1 LKSGTILK
9 IGLDEFFLIK
19 EAEMNEDL
27 EKIKKQALA
36 DFAEYLSPMKT
47 RTMKSAGLDIIEDKR
62 EGASVWDITGKKYID
77 CQTGS
82 GIMNVGRHNKEIAD
96 ALKKALDTYDIGV
109 FLLCSK
115 QKADLA
121 KKLEEITPGDLKCT
135 IFGTGG
141 GEANDAAIKIARG
154 YTMKKEIIYTEK
166 AYHGHT
172 GFALSAIGR
181 DAYKEPFEPL
191 MPGFKMVP
199 FGDADAIRKTITKDT
214 AAVILEPIQGEGGIN
229 IPPDSYLPEVRKICT
244 ENDVLLILDEIQT
257 GFARTG
263 KMFAS
268 EHWGVVPDIM
278 TVAKSLGGGIYP
290 ISATIFKEE
299 IMDFFIPHPF
309 IHLSTFGGS
318 DLGCI
323 VGLATI
329 EYIQKHNLADHAA
342 KMGERFRKGFDRLVK
357 DFPDLL
363 LEVRQKGLMMG
374 LQYTNQS
381 IGPRLTKK
389 LAERGVIAVY
399 TGNDPSICRFMPPL
413 VITPEEVDFVL
424 NALEDSMKAISK
436 ESGIG
441 KND

>member
-1 LKSGTILK
+1 VGRR
-9 IGLDEFFLIK
+9 
-19 EAEMNEDL
+19 N
-27 EKIKKQALA
+27 
-36 DFAEYLSPMKT
+36 P
-47 RTMKSAGLDIIEDKR
+47 DIIE
-62 EGASVWDITGKKYID
+62 
-77 CQTGS
+77 
-82 GIMNVGRHNKEIAD
+82 

-115 QKADLA
+115 PKADLA
-121 KKLEEITPGDLKCT
+121 KKLAEITPGDLKCT
-135 IFGTGG
+135 IFGVGG

-154 YTMKKEIIYTEK
+154 YTMKKEIIYTER

-191 MPGFKMVP
+191 IPGFKMVP
-199 FGDADAIRKTITKDT
+199 FGDIEAIKKTITADT
-214 AAVILEPIQGEGGIN
+214 AAIILEPIQGEGGIN
-229 IPPDSYLPEVRKICT
+229 IPPDEYLPQVRKLCDDHEI
-244 ENDVLLILDEIQT
+244 LFILDEIQT
-257 GFARTG
+257 GFGRTG
-263 KMFAS
+263 RMFAS

-290 ISATIFKEE
+290 IAATIFKED
-299 IMDFFIPHPF
+299 IQDFFIPHPF

-323 VGLATI
+323 VGMAVI
-329 EYIQKHNLADHAA
+329 DYIQKHNLAGHAE
-342 KMGERFRKGFDRLVK
+342 KMGQRFRAGFDSLLK
-357 DFPDLL
+357 EYPSLL

-374 LQYTNQS
+374 LQYTNES

-389 LAERGVIAVY
+389 MAERGVIAIY
-399 TGNDPSICRFMPPL
+399 TGNDPSICRLMPPL

-424 NALEDSMKAISK
+424 NALDDSMKELSK
-436 ESGIG
+436 EAGLG

>member
-1 LKSGTILK
+1 
-9 IGLDEFFLIK
+9 
-19 EAEMNEDL
+19 M
-27 EKIKKQALA
+27 
-36 DFAEYLSPMKT
+36 
-47 RTMKSAGLDIIEDKR
+47 
-62 EGASVWDITGKKYID
+62 TGKKYID

-82 GIMNVGRHNKEIAD
+82 GIMNVGRHNREIAEV
-96 ALKKALDTYDIGV
+96 LKTALDTYDIGV

-121 KKLEEITPGDLKCT
+121 KKLAEISPGELKCT

-141 GEANDAAIKIARG
+141 GEANDAAIKLARG
-154 YTMKKEIIYTEK
+154 YTMKKEIIYAEK

-191 MPGFKMVP
+191 IPGFKMVP
-199 FGDADAIRKTITKDT
+199 YGDAQAIHDAITDDT

-229 IPPDSYLPEVRKICT
+229 IPPYGYLKEVRKIC
-244 ENDVLLILDEIQT
+244 
-257 GFARTG
+257 
-263 KMFAS
+263 S
-268 EHWGVVPDIM
+268 EPDIM

-290 ISATIFKEE
+290 ISATIFTEE
-299 IMDFFIPHPF
+299 LMDFFIPHPF

-329 EYIQKHNLADHAA
+329 DYIEKNHLAEHAA
-342 KMGERFRKGFDRLVK
+342 QMGDRFRAGFDSLLK
-357 DFPDLL
+357 DYPDLL

-374 LQYTNQS
+374 LQYTNS
-381 IGPRLTKK
+381 SLGPRLTKK
-389 LAERGVIAVY
+389 LADRGVIAVY
-399 TGNDPSICRFMPPL
+399 TGNDPTICRFMPPL
-413 VITPEEVDFVL
+413 VITPDEVDFVL
-424 NALEDSMKAISK
+424 NALGDSMKELSK

>member
-1 LKSGTILK
+1 MTRDASS
-9 IGLDEFFLIK
+9 IK
-19 EAEMNEDL
+19 QE
-27 EKIKKQALA
+27 ALA
-36 DFAEYLSPMKT
+36 DFSKFISPMKA
-47 RTMKSAGLDIIEDKR
+47 RTMKAAGLDIIEDR
-62 EGASVWDITGKKYID
+62 RDGACVWDITGKKYID

-82 GIMNVGRHNKEIAD
+82 GIMNVGRHNHEIVE
-96 ALKKALDTYDIGV
+96 ALKNALDTYDIGV

-121 KKLEEITPGDLKCT
+121 KKLAGIAPGDLACT
-135 IFGTGG
+135 VFGVGG

-154 YTMKKEIIYTEK
+154 YTMKKEIIYATR

-181 DAYKEPFEPL
+181 EAYKEPFRPL
-191 MPGFKMVP
+191 MPGFVEVP
-199 FGDADAIRKTITKDT
+199 FGDIDAMKKAFTPDT
-214 AAVILEPIQGEGGIN
+214 AAVILEPIQGEGGIHV
-229 IPPDSYLPEVRKICT
+229 PPDAYLPAVRKLCD
-244 ENDVLLILDEIQT
+244 EHEALLILDEIQT

-299 IMDFFIPHPF
+299 IQDFFIPHPF

-323 VGLATI
+323 VGLAVI
-329 EYIQKHNLADHAA
+329 DYIQKHKLAEHADA
-342 KMGERFRKGFDRLVK
+342 MGARFQAGFDRLLGEH
-357 DFPDLL
+357 PDLL
-363 LEVRQKGLMMG
+363 LEVRRKGLMMG
-374 LQYTNQS
+374 LQYTNES
-381 IGPRLTKK
+381 IGPRMTKK
-389 LAERGVIAVY
+389 LADRGVIAVY

-413 VITPEEVDFVL
+413 VIAPDEVDFVL
-424 NALEDSMKAISK
+424 NALGDSMKKLAG

>member
-1 LKSGTILK
+1 VMG
-9 IGLDEFFLIK
+9 
-19 EAEMNEDL
+19 NDL
-27 EKIKKQALA
+27 AKIKAEALS
-36 DFAEYLSPMKT
+36 DFSKFIGPMKV
-47 RTMKSAGLDIIEDKR
+47 RTMKAAGLDIIEHKR
-62 EGASVWDITGKKYID
+62 EGVNVWDITGEKYID

-82 GIMNVGRHNKEIAD
+82 GIMNVGRRNPDIVE

-115 QKADLA
+115 PKADLA
-121 KKLEEITPGDLKCT
+121 KKLAEITPGDLKCT
-135 IFGTGG
+135 IFGVGG

-154 YTMKKEIIYTEK
+154 FTMKKEIIYTQR

-172 GFALSAIGR
+172 GFSLSAIGR

-191 MPGFKMVP
+191 MPGFIMVP
-199 FGDADAIRKTITKDT
+199 FGDIEAIKKAITADT
-214 AAVILEPIQGEGGIN
+214 AAIILEPIQGEGGIN
-229 IPPDSYLPEVRKICT
+229 IPPDDYLPQVRKLCDDHEI
-244 ENDVLLILDEIQT
+244 LLILDEIQT

-299 IMDFFIPHPF
+299 IQDFFIPHPF

-323 VGLATI
+323 VGMAVI
-329 EYIQKHNLADHAA
+329 DYIQKHDLAGHAE
-342 KMGERFRKGFDRLVK
+342 KMGIRFRTGLDALLK
-357 DFPDLL
+357 DYPSLL
-363 LEVRQKGLMMG
+363 LEVRQSGLMIG
-374 LQYTNQS
+374 LQYTNES
-381 IGPRLTKK
+381 IGPRMTKK
-389 LAERGVIAVY
+389 LAERGVIAIY
-399 TGNDPSICRFMPPL
+399 TGNDPSICRLMPPL
-413 VITPEEVDFVL
+413 VITPGEVDFVL
-424 NALEDSMKAISK
+424 NALAESMK
-436 ESGIG
+436 ELSGEAGLG

>member
-1 LKSGTILK
+1 MGNDIQK
-9 IGLDEFFLIK
+9 IK
-19 EAEMNEDL
+19 E
-27 EKIKKQALA
+27 QALA
-36 DFAEYLSPMKT
+36 DFSKYINPAKV
-47 RTMKSAGLDIIEDKR
+47 RTMKTAGLDIIEDKR
-62 EGASVWDITGKKYID
+62 DGASVWDITGRKYID

-82 GIMNVGRHNKEIAD
+82 GIMNVGRHNREIVD
-96 ALKKALDTYDIGV
+96 VLKKALDTYDIGV

-121 KKLEEITPGDLKCT
+121 KKLAEISPGDLKCT
-135 IFGTGG
+135 IFGAGG

-172 GFALSAIGR
+172 GFSLSAIGR
-181 DAYKEPFEPL
+181 ASYKEPFEPL
-191 MPGFKMVP
+191 MPGFTMLP
-199 FGDADAIRKTITKDT
+199 FGDIDAMKKAITDET
-214 AAVILEPIQGEGGIN
+214 AAVILEPIQGEGGIH
-229 IPPDSYLPEVRKICT
+229 IPPDEYLPGVRKLCDEHET
-244 ENDVLLILDEIQT
+244 LLILDEIQT

-278 TVAKSLGGGIYP
+278 TVAKSLGGGVYP

-299 IMDFFIPHPF
+299 IQDFFIPHPF

-323 VGLATI
+323 VGLAVI
-329 EYIQKHNLADHAA
+329 DYIQKNNLPAHAEA
-342 KMGERFRKGFDRLVK
+342 MGKRFRAGFDRLLK
-357 DFPDLL
+357 EYPQLL

-374 LQYTNQS
+374 LQYTNES
-381 IGPRLTKK
+381 IGPRMTKK
-389 LAERGVIAVY
+389 MADRNVIAVY

-413 VITPEEVDFVL
+413 VITDQEVDEVL
-424 NALEDSMKAISK
+424 NALEDSTRELSK
-436 ESGIG
+436 EAGIG

>member
-1 LKSGTILK
+1 M
-9 IGLDEFFLIK
+9 
-19 EAEMNEDL
+19 AEDR

-36 DFAEYLSPMKT
+36 DFTEYISPMKV
-47 RTMKSAGLDIIEDKR
+47 RTMKSAGLDIIEDR
-62 EGASVWDITGKKYID
+62 RDGASVWDMTGKKYID

-82 GIMNVGRHNKEIAD
+82 GIMNVGRHNREIAEV
-96 ALKKALDTYDIGV
+96 LKTALDTYDIGV

-121 KKLEEITPGDLKCT
+121 KKLAEISPGNLKCS

-141 GEANDAAIKIARG
+141 GEANDAAIKLARG
-154 YTMKKEIIYTEK
+154 YTMKKEIIYAEK

-191 MPGFKMVP
+191 IPGFKMVP
-199 FGDADAIRKTITKDT
+199 YGDAQAIHDAITDDT

-229 IPPDSYLPEVRKICT
+229 IPPYGYLKEVRKICSEHET
-244 ENDVLLILDEIQT
+244 LLILDEIQT

-290 ISATIFKEE
+290 ISATIFTEE
-299 IMDFFIPHPF
+299 LMDFFIPHPF

-329 EYIQKHNLADHAA
+329 DYIEKNHLAEHAA
-342 KMGERFRKGFDRLVK
+342 QMGDRFRAGFDSLLK
-357 DFPDLL
+357 DYPDLL

-374 LQYTNQS
+374 LQYTNS
-381 IGPRLTKK
+381 SLGPRLTKK
-389 LAERGVIAVY
+389 LADRGVIAVY
-399 TGNDPSICRFMPPL
+399 TGNDPTICRFMPPL
-413 VITPEEVDFVL
+413 VITPDEVDFVL
-424 NALEDSMKAISK
+424 NALGDSMRELSK

>member
-1 LKSGTILK
+1 M
-9 IGLDEFFLIK
+9 DY
-19 EAEMNEDL
+19 
-27 EKIKKQALA
+27 EKMKKQALA
-36 DFAEYLSPMKT
+36 DFAEYVGPMKA
-47 RTMKSAGLDIIEDKR
+47 RTMKNAGLDIIEGRR
-62 EGASVWDITGKKYID
+62 EGASVWDLTGKKYID

-82 GIMNVGRHNKEIAD
+82 GIMNVGRHNREIVQV
-96 ALKKALDTYDIGV
+96 LKDALDTLDIGV

-121 KKLEEITPGDLKCT
+121 KKLAEITPGDLKCT

-141 GEANDAAIKIARG
+141 GEANDAAIKLARG
-154 YTMKKEIIYTEK
+154 YTMKKEIIYAQK

-191 MPGFKMVP
+191 IPGFKMVP
-199 FGDADAIRKTITKDT
+199 FGNAQAVRDVFTKDT

-229 IPPDSYLPEVRKICT
+229 LPPQGYLQEVRKICN
-244 ENDVLLILDEIQT
+244 EHEALLILDEIQT

-263 KMFAS
+263 KMFAC

-299 IMDFFIPHPF
+299 LMDFFVPHPF

-323 VGLATI
+323 VGLAVIDYI
-329 EYIQKHNLADHAA
+329 ESNHLAEHAA
-342 KMGERFRKGFDRLVK
+342 RMGDRFRAGFDRFLK
-357 DFPDLL
+357 AYPDLL
-363 LEVRQKGLMMG
+363 LEVRQMGLMIG
-374 LQYTNQS
+374 LQYTNSS

-389 LAERGVIAVY
+389 LADRGVIAIY
-399 TGNDPSICRFMPPL
+399 TGNDPAICRFMPPL

-424 NALEDSMKAISK
+424 NALEDSMRELSK
-436 ESGIG
+436 ETGIG
-441 KND
+441 KNE

>member
-1 LKSGTILK
+1 MGNDLQKT
-9 IGLDEFFLIK
+9 K
-19 EAEMNEDL
+19 E
-27 EKIKKQALA
+27 QALA
-36 DFAEYLSPMKT
+36 DFSKYINPAKV
-47 RTMKSAGLDIIEDKR
+47 RTMKTAGLDIIEDKR
-62 EGASVWDITGKKYID
+62 DGASVWDITGRKYID

-82 GIMNVGRHNKEIAD
+82 GIMNVGRHNRDIVD
-96 ALKKALDTYDIGV
+96 VLKKALDTYDIGV

-121 KKLEEITPGDLKCT
+121 KKLAEITPGDLKCT
-135 IFGTGG
+135 IFGAGG
-141 GEANDAAIKIARG
+141 GEANDAAIKLARG

-172 GFALSAIGR
+172 GFSLSAIGR
-181 DAYKEPFEPL
+181 ASYKEPFEPL
-191 MPGFKMVP
+191 MPGFTMLP
-199 FGDADAIRKTITKDT
+199 FGDIDAMKKAITDET

-229 IPPDSYLPEVRKICT
+229 IPPDEYLPAVRKLCDEHET
-244 ENDVLLILDEIQT
+244 LLILDEIQT

-299 IMDFFIPHPF
+299 IQDFFIPHPF

-323 VGLATI
+323 VGLAVI
-329 EYIQKHNLADHAA
+329 DYIQKNNLPAHAEA
-342 KMGERFRKGFDRLVK
+342 MGKRFQAGFDRLLK
-357 DFPDLL
+357 EYPQLL
-363 LEVRQKGLMMG
+363 LEVRRKGLMMG
-374 LQYTNQS
+374 LQYTNES
-381 IGPRLTKK
+381 IGPRMTKK
-389 LAERGVIAVY
+389 MADRNIIAIY

-413 VITPEEVDFVL
+413 VITEKEVDEVL
-424 NALEDSMKAISK
+424 NALEDSTRELSK
-436 ESGIG
+436 EAGIG

>member
-1 LKSGTILK
+1 MMG
-9 IGLDEFFLIK
+9 
-19 EAEMNEDL
+19 NDL
-27 EKIKKQALA
+27 AKIKAQALS
-36 DFAEYLSPMKT
+36 DFSKFIGPMKV
-47 RTMKSAGLDIIEDKR
+47 RTMKAAGLDIIEHKR
-62 EGASVWDITGKKYID
+62 EGVKVWDITGEKYID

-82 GIMNVGRHNKEIAD
+82 GIMNVGRRNPDIVE

-115 QKADLA
+115 PKADLA
-121 KKLEEITPGDLKCT
+121 KKLAEITPGDLKCT
-135 IFGTGG
+135 IFGVGG

-154 YTMKKEIIYTEK
+154 FTMKKEIIYTQR

-172 GFALSAIGR
+172 GFSLSAIGR

-191 MPGFKMVP
+191 MPGFIMVP
-199 FGDADAIRKTITKDT
+199 FGDIEAIKKAITADT
-214 AAVILEPIQGEGGIN
+214 AAIILEPIQGEGGIN
-229 IPPDSYLPEVRKICT
+229 IPPDDYLPQVRKLCDDHEI
-244 ENDVLLILDEIQT
+244 LLILDEIQT

-299 IMDFFIPHPF
+299 IQDFFIPHPF

-323 VGLATI
+323 VGMAVI
-329 EYIQKHNLADHAA
+329 DYIQKHDLAGHAE
-342 KMGERFRKGFDRLVK
+342 KMGIRFRTGLDALLK
-357 DFPDLL
+357 DYPSLL
-363 LEVRQKGLMMG
+363 LEVRQSGLMIG
-374 LQYTNQS
+374 LQYTNES
-381 IGPRLTKK
+381 IGPRMTKK
-389 LAERGVIAVY
+389 LAERGVIAIY
-399 TGNDPSICRFMPPL
+399 TGNDPSICRLMPPL
-413 VITPEEVDFVL
+413 VITPGEVDFVL
-424 NALEDSMKAISK
+424 NALAESMK
-436 ESGIG
+436 ELSGEAGLG

>member
-1 LKSGTILK
+1 MGNDLAGIKAEALSNFSK
-9 IGLDEFFLIK
+9 FIG
-19 EAEMNEDL
+19 
-27 EKIKKQALA
+27 
-36 DFAEYLSPMKT
+36 PMKV
-47 RTMKSAGLDIIEDKR
+47 RTMKAAGLNIIEDKR
-62 EGASVWDITGKKYID
+62 EGVNVWDVTGKKYID

-82 GIMNVGRHNKEIAD
+82 GIMNVGRRNPDIVE

-115 QKADLA
+115 PKADLA
-121 KKLEEITPGDLKCT
+121 KKLAEITPGDLKCT
-135 IFGTGG
+135 IFGVGG

-154 YTMKKEIIYTEK
+154 FTMKKEIIYTQK

-172 GFALSAIGR
+172 GFSLSAIGR

-191 MPGFKMVP
+191 MPGFIMVP
-199 FGDADAIRKTITKDT
+199 FGDIEAIKKAITADT
-214 AAVILEPIQGEGGIN
+214 AAIILEPIQGEGGIN
-229 IPPDSYLPEVRKICT
+229 IPPDDYLPQVRKLCDDHEI
-244 ENDVLLILDEIQT
+244 LLILDEIQT

-299 IMDFFIPHPF
+299 IQDFFIPHPF

-323 VGLATI
+323 VGMAVI
-329 EYIQKHNLADHAA
+329 DYIQKHDLAGHAER
-342 KMGERFRKGFDRLVK
+342 MGIRFRAGLDALLK
-357 DFPDLL
+357 DYPLLL
-363 LEVRQKGLMMG
+363 LEVRQSGLMIG
-374 LQYTNQS
+374 LQYTNES
-381 IGPRLTKK
+381 IGPRMTKK
-389 LAERGVIAVY
+389 LADRSVIAIY
-399 TGNDPSICRFMPPL
+399 TGNDPSICRLMPPL
-413 VITPEEVDFVL
+413 VITPAEVDFVID
-424 NALEDSMKAISK
+424 ALAESMK
-436 ESGIG
+436 ELSGEAGLG

>member
-1 LKSGTILK
+1 MERDAKA
-9 IGLDEFFLIK
+9 IK
-19 EAEMNEDL
+19 E
-27 EKIKKQALA
+27 QALA
-36 DFAEYLSPMKT
+36 DFSKHISPMKV
-47 RTMKSAGLDIIEDKR
+47 RTMKSVGLDIIEDRR
-62 EGASVWDITGKKYID
+62 EGASVWDITGKKFID

-82 GIMNVGRHNKEIAD
+82 GIMNVGRHNREIVET
-96 ALKKALDTYDIGV
+96 LKKALDEYDIGV

-121 KKLEEITPGDLKCT
+121 KRLAEITPGDLACT
-135 IFGTGG
+135 IFGVGG
-141 GEANDAAIKIARG
+141 GEAIDAAIKIARG
-154 YTMKKEIIYTEK
+154 FTMKTGIISAQK
-166 AYHGHT
+166 SYHGHT

-181 DAYKEPFEPL
+181 DSYKEPFQPL
-191 MPGFKMVP
+191 MPGFSLVP
-199 FGDADAIRKTITKDT
+199 FGDIDALRAAANDDT
-214 AAVILEPIQGEGGIN
+214 AAILLETIQGEGGIH
-229 IPPDSYLPEVRKICT
+229 IPPDGYLAAVRALCDEREI
-244 ENDVLLILDEIQT
+244 LLILDEIQT

-263 KMFAS
+263 KMFAC

-323 VGLATI
+323 VGLAAI
-329 EYIQKHNLADHAA
+329 DYIQKHDLAGNAL
-342 KMGERFRKGFDRLVK
+342 KMGARFRTGFDRLLK
-357 DFPDLL
+357 DHPDLL

-374 LQYTNQS
+374 LQYTNES
-381 IGPRLTKK
+381 IGPRLSRKM
-389 LAERGVIAVY
+389 AERGVIAIY
-399 TGNDPSICRFMPPL
+399 TGNDPSICRLMPPL

-424 NALEDSMKAISK
+424 NVLEDSVRELSK
-436 ESGIG
+436 EAGLG

>member
-1 LKSGTILK
+1 M
-9 IGLDEFFLIK
+9 
-19 EAEMNEDL
+19 AEDR

-36 DFAEYLSPMKT
+36 DFTEYISPMKA
-47 RTMKSAGLDIIEDKR
+47 RTMKSAGLDIIEDR
-62 EGASVWDITGKKYID
+62 RDGASVWDMTGKKYID

-82 GIMNVGRHNKEIAD
+82 GIMNVGRHNREIAEV
-96 ALKKALDTYDIGV
+96 LKTALDTYDIGV

-121 KKLEEITPGDLKCT
+121 KKLAEISPGDLKCT

-141 GEANDAAIKIARG
+141 GEANDAAIKLARG
-154 YTMKKEIIYTEK
+154 YTMKKEIIYAEK

-191 MPGFKMVP
+191 IPGFKMVP
-199 FGDADAIRKTITKDT
+199 YGDAQAIHNAMTDDT

-229 IPPDSYLPEVRKICT
+229 IPPDRYLKEVRKICT
-244 ENDVLLILDEIQT
+244 EHEALLILDEIQT

-290 ISATIFKEE
+290 ISATIFTEE
-299 IMDFFIPHPF
+299 LMDFFIPHPF

-329 EYIQKHNLADHAA
+329 DYIEKNHLADHAA
-342 KMGERFRKGFDRLVK
+342 QMGDRFRAGFDSLLK
-357 DFPDLL
+357 DYPDLL

-374 LQYTNQS
+374 LQYTNSS

-389 LAERGVIAVY
+389 LADRGVIAVY
-399 TGNDPSICRFMPPL
+399 TGNDPTICRFMPPL
-413 VITPEEVDFVL
+413 VITPDEVDFVL
-424 NALEDSMKAISK
+424 NALGDSMKELSK
-436 ESGIG
+436 EGGIG
-441 KND
+441 KNE

>member
-1 LKSGTILK
+1 MMGS
-9 IGLDEFFLIK
+9 DP
-19 EAEMNEDL
+19 A
-27 EKIKKQALA
+27 KIKAEALS
-36 DFAEYLSPMKT
+36 DFSKFIGPMKV
-47 RTMKSAGLDIIEDKR
+47 RTMKAAGLDIIEDKR

-82 GIMNVGRHNKEIAD
+82 GIMNVGRRNPDIIN

-115 QKADLA
+115 PKADLA
-121 KKLEEITPGDLKCT
+121 KKLAEITPGDLKCT
-135 IFGTGG
+135 IFGVGG

-154 YTMKKEIIYTEK
+154 YTMKKEIIYTQK

-181 DAYKEPFEPL
+181 EAYKEPFEPL
-191 MPGFKMVP
+191 IPGFKMVP
-199 FGDADAIRKTITKDT
+199 FGNIEAIKKAITDDT
-214 AAVILEPIQGEGGIN
+214 AAIILEPIQGEGGIN
-229 IPPDSYLPEVRKICT
+229 IPPDEYLPQVRKLCDDHEI
-244 ENDVLLILDEIQT
+244 LLILDEIQT
-257 GFARTG
+257 GFGRTG
-263 KMFAS
+263 RMFAS

-299 IMDFFIPHPF
+299 IQDLFIPHPF

-323 VGLATI
+323 VGMAVI
-329 EYIQKHNLADHAA
+329 DYIQKHNLLDHTE
-342 KMGERFRKGFDRLVK
+342 KMGRKFRAGFDSLLK
-357 DFPDLL
+357 EYPSLL

-374 LQYTNQS
+374 LQYTNES
-381 IGPRLTKK
+381 IGPRMTKK
-389 LAERGVIAVY
+389 LADRGVIAIY
-399 TGNDPSICRFMPPL
+399 TGNDPSICRLMPSL

-424 NALEDSMKAISK
+424 DALSGSMK
-436 ESGIG
+436 ERSGEAGLG
-441 KND
+441 KI